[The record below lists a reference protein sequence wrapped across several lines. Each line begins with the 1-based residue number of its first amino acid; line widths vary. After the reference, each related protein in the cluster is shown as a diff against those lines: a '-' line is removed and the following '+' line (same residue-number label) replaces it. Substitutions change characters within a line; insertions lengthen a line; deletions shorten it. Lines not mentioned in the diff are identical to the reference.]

1 MAKSKNALPKRMF
14 KGAERAS
21 SYLHDRSQTARI
33 KKLSRQHED
42 VLQDIEAVL
51 VYGERE
57 YPEIDDQVASLALR
71 ARIANIAPEDH
82 LAERLFNELAAVR
95 DRHDTISDFEWIE
108 ALRVVH
114 ESVVRHSSRTPGEK
128 HYLRFAARFVGE

>member
-1 MAKSKNALPKRMF
+1 MAKSKNRLPKRMF

-33 KKLSRQHED
+33 KKISREHEV

-51 VYGERE
+51 VYEERE
-57 YPEIDDQVASLALR
+57 DAEIDDQVASLAIR
-71 ARIANIAPEDH
+71 ARIANIAPEDPS
-82 LAERLFNELAAVR
+82 AELLFDELAIVR
-95 DRHDTISDFEWIE
+95 ERHATISDFEWIE

-114 ESVVRHSSRTPGEK
+114 ESIVRHSSRTQGEK
-128 HYLRFAARFVGE
+128 HYLRFAARFIEG

>member
-1 MAKSKNALPKRMF
+1 MANSKNGLPKRMF

-33 KKLSRQHED
+33 KKLSRDHEV

-51 VYGERE
+51 VYEERE
-57 YPEIDDQVASLALR
+57 IPEIDDQTASLAVR
-71 ARIANIAPEDH
+71 ARIANIAPDDS
-82 LAERLFNELAAVR
+82 LAESLFNELGFVR
-95 DRHDTISDFEWIE
+95 DKHGTISEFEWIE

-114 ESVVRHSSRTPGEK
+114 ESIVRHSSRTPGEK
-128 HYLRFAARFVGE
+128 HYLRFAARFITG